1 MQVYTF
7 DGEGVFVGTS
17 ETEESPLEKGVII
30 YPKNSTK
37 KKPPNVGAYEK
48 AVFYEDNWHVL
59 SK

>member
-7 DGEGVFVGTS
+7 DEEGVFVGTS
-17 ETEESPLEKGVII
+17 ETEESPLEDGVVI

-37 KKPPNVGAYEK
+37 KKPPNVSPCEK
-48 AVFYEDNWHVL
+48 AVFYENSWHIL